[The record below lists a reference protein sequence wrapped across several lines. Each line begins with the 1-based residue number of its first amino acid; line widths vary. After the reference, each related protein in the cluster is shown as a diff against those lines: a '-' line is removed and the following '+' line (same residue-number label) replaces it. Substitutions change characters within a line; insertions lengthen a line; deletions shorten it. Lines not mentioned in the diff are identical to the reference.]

1 MNPIDLPFISA
12 GSTVILP
19 VLLII
24 FGLLNCFFG
33 YRLFKAMLALWGLL
47 LGAVVGAI
55 VAGNVT
61 EGQTL
66 WLVVGA
72 LVGGIAGAVLLR
84 SLYVVG
90 VFVVGGLAGWMLA
103 NGVGSLLSIE
113 MPLLVLIIVAVV
125 GGVAALILQ
134 RVAIV
139 LATAIAGGWAI
150 VRGLSMLLT
159 DSEPVTEGMGTMAV
173 AEPQAGLPI
182 LIVLGI
188 LGIFVIVG
196 AVIQLR
202 TTDEEGKE

>member
-12 GSTVILP
+12 GSAVILP

-24 FGLLNCFFG
+24 FGLINCFFG

-61 EGQTL
+61 EGQTV

-72 LVGGIAGAVLLR
+72 LIGGIAGAVLLR
-84 SLYVVG
+84 SLYIVG
-90 VFVVGGLAGWMLA
+90 VFVVGGLAGWLLV
-103 NGVGSLLSIE
+103 NGIGSLLSIE
-113 MPLLVLIIVAVV
+113 MPILVLIIVAVV

-159 DSEPVTEGMGTMAV
+159 DSEAPPAGMGTMATL
-173 AEPQAGLPI
+173 EPQVGLPI

-196 AVIQLR
+196 AVIQFR
-202 TTDEEGKE
+202 TTDEETKD